1 MMLIVIFKIYFTI
14 YNLYLMFRKNL
25 VKKIVKIVIKYYV
38 F

>member
-1 MMLIVIFKIYFTI
+1 MMLIVIFKIYLTI
-14 YNLYLMFRKNL
+14 YNLYLMFRNNL